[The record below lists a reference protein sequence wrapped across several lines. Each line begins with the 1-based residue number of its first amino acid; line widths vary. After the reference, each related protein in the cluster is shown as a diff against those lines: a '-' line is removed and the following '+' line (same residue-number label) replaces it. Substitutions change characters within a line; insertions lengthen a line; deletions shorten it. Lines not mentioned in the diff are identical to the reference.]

1 MWNLKRNTKPMY
13 IIAGLGNPGSKYEN
27 TRHNAGFMAID
38 RLAESKGVDIIK
50 NKFNSLTAQ
59 CEIGGEKVLLMKP
72 LTYMNNSGE
81 AIEEARAFF
90 KIPEENVIVI
100 SDDITQKPGKLR
112 IRRKGSAGGHNGLKS
127 IIQCVGTDE
136 FPRIRVGVGEK
147 PHPDADLISHV
158 LGRFSEEE
166 MKELTVALDNA
177 AKAAELIVAGDI
189 AEAMNR
195 YN

>member
-1 MWNLKRNTKPMY
+1 MY

>member
-1 MWNLKRNTKPMY
+1 MY

-50 NKFNSLTAQ
+50 NKFNSLIAQ